1 MSRWYRAYAGMVRD
15 EKLVRVA
22 VRTKQPVERVVWVWG
37 AILESAAEIDDA
49 GRYEFDAAEAA
60 YFLRADEADI
70 CAIETGL
77 ADAGRVA
84 GGGVVKW
91 GDRQFQSDRS
101 AKRQKRYRDNK
112 RQNENSGSDDESEAP
127 VVTVTAAS
135 RHGDSP
141 DNIDIEQNVDEVGRA
156 RDFAGELNA
165 LRSAAG
171 DCLNP
176 TAPALEHLA
185 EVSRWLAGGAD
196 FKLDVLP
203 TIAAVG
209 KSAKR
214 RSVNSWAYFT
224 QAIADARERR
234 SAPMPAASPSPAN
247 GISQHEP
254 RKPTGVA
261 AVARRIAGEY
271 REQERMAS
279 AEILQLP
286 SGGRG

>member
-1 MSRWYRAYAGMVRD
+1 MPLYIGDYRKDTSHLSTLEHGAYLLLIMAYWDNRGLPCDDARLARIAGVTDKEWATVGPALAPLFLPGWKHKRIESEIAKAKKKSEAAKESADRRWHANAYANAMPTHSVGICERD
-15 EKLVRVA
+15 A
-22 VRTKQPVERVVWVWG
+22 VT
-37 AILESAAEIDDA
+37 I
-49 GRYEFDAAEAA
+49 
-60 YFLRADEADI
+60 
-70 CAIETGL
+70 
-77 ADAGRVA
+77 
-84 GGGVVKW
+84 
-91 GDRQFQSDRS
+91 
-101 AKRQKRYRDNK
+101 
-112 RQNENSGSDDESEAP
+112 
-127 VVTVTAAS
+127 TVTK
-135 RHGDSP
+135 D
-141 DNIDIEQNVDEVGRA
+141 VDEVGRA

-165 LRSAAG
+165 LRAAAG

-196 FKLDVLP
+196 LKLDVLP

-234 SAPMPAASPSPAN
+234 SAPMPAASLSPAN

-261 AVARRIAGEY
+261 AVARRIAGEF

-279 AEILQLP
+279 AEIVQLP